1 MREWDGCGKLGG
13 GGNAPLRRKCR
24 SWVSGCAGLI
34 YAGLLALSGLFVLP
48 GMGGALHASDIERK
62 TPAEGQADKDA
73 TVEVEVN
80 TDVEIEPTEHE
91 DIFKPDR
98 PKNVWHALEWA
109 LTWLARTQEEDGRW
123 DSVKHG
129 GEGGDITITA
139 LAIMAYTGAGN
150 SSRDGRYRR
159 NVRAA
164 QEYLLSKRDEVTGR
178 IGEYGME
185 SAITLMAMA
194 EAYAMN
200 NDRKLLPVVEAQL
213 ADVLRHQAT
222 NGGWGSVADTDPEAA
237 KVDPYITGWMLMG
250 VKAAVVAGVDEKS
263 DHEVFGRVEAY
274 FRSLTRTHE
283 DGTVTSGLPGEA
295 DSPGITAISL
305 ACLQFSSSDRE
316 DPLVKGQAEF
326 FLRNPQFM
334 VSDTYTGKEP
344 YPEWFFLSCGM
355 VQIGGRSV
363 YLKTFHP
370 KKNEQMLK
378 LLEVDDKAGFWPTRL
393 PWREDMGEFARLTG
407 RVGVTAL
414 GCMIVEAIPCRCY
427 VGDFHKQANP
437 TE

>member
-1 MREWDGCGKLGG
+1 MDG
-13 GGNAPLRRKCR
+13 GGNATQRRKYG

-34 YAGLLALSGLFVLP
+34 YAALLALSGLFVLP
-48 GMGGALHASDIERK
+48 GMGGALHVSDIERK
-62 TPAEGQADKDA
+62 TPEEGQADKDA
-73 TVEVEVN
+73 TVQVEVS
-80 TDVEIEPTEHE
+80 TEIEPTEPE

-98 PKNVWHALEWA
+98 PKNVWDALEWA
-109 LTWLARTQEEDGRW
+109 LKWLARTQEEDGRW

-139 LAIMAYTGAGN
+139 LAILAYTGAGN
-150 SSRDGRYRR
+150 SSRHGKYRR

-164 QEYLLSKRDEVTGR
+164 QGYLLSKRDEVTRR

-194 EAYAMN
+194 EAYAMSD
-200 NDRKLLPVVEAQL
+200 DRTLRPVVEAQL

-222 NGGWGSVADTDPEAA
+222 NGGWGSVPDTDPEVA

-250 VKAAVVAGVDEKS
+250 IKTAAATDFAVDKKAFD
-263 DHEVFGRVEAY
+263 RVNGY

-305 ACLQFSSSDRE
+305 ACLQFCGTGRD

-326 FLRNPQFM
+326 FLRNPQHM
-334 VSDTYTGKEP
+334 ISDTYAGREP
-344 YPEWFFLSCGM
+344 YAEWFFLSCGM
-355 VQIGGRSV
+355 VQLGGRSV
-363 YLKTFHP
+363 YLKMFHP
-370 KKNEQMLK
+370 IKNEQIMK
-378 LLEVDDKAGFWPTRL
+378 LLEVEDKAGYWPTRL
-393 PWREDMGEFARLTG
+393 PWREDTGEFARLTG

-414 GCMIVEAIPCRCY
+414 GCMIIEAIPCRCSMY
-427 VGDFHKQANP
+427 ELNKQADP
-437 TE
+437 AK